1 MEALDAT
8 YQTKLDA
15 IADAI
20 QKSEN
25 LEKYLDEEED
35 EYYTALREEFEPQIY
50 ALHNEIAADN
60 PLQLFAFEEACLV
73 DKLEGMFLPRILGFS
88 VLRGEINEHHRYTLP
103 QSHFK
108 KILMTIVNSS
118 NFDIIKQ
125 RTGQT
130 VQVGFAMSSDIWI
143 TNLLNEISNKKIKYF
158 LQSQKNMA
166 FQDPRQRAL
175 AYSKYKNQFRNEN
188 YFSAIIPQNKSEMQI
203 LFPDLKLFLM
213 DRIRSG
219 HNNTSLNSHLEGLIN
234 NPEYK
239 GMQEHLELMALY
251 FQFFDV
257 ADKSKLT
264 NTFTA
269 CRKEI
274 PEFSDKWF
282 TYLLTLNEQKLYI
295 KDNADANVLGY
306 IDQSHDDQIGSFYK
320 LMEVVNTK
328 GYVHQDAIEAVR
340 VFYNNYEGVSIIN
353 KCVRESI
360 FNNFNRQFK
369 NLEVEAYADM
379 FEASKHFAPYMEIFG
394 NQQFNQDIKD
404 MCMVYIRKLLK
415 KYIDKRGRD
424 YQDIKK
430 FVVATFTEL
439 NFMTPKQ
446 LVELFKTRRKKKP
459 ANT

>member
-1 MEALDAT
+1 MEALEAGYKT
-8 YQTKLDA
+8 RLDA

-35 EYYTALREEFEPQIY
+35 EFYTALREEFEPQIY
-50 ALHNEIAADN
+50 ELHKEIATDK
-60 PLQLFAFEEACLV
+60 PLQLFAFEEACLD

-125 RTGQT
+125 RIGQT

-158 LQSQKNMA
+158 LQGQKNMA
-166 FQDPRQRAL
+166 FQDPRQRA
-175 AYSKYKNQFRNEN
+175 AVYSKYKNQFRNEN

-203 LFPDLKLFLM
+203 MFPDLKLFLM
-213 DRIRSG
+213 DRIRG
-219 HNNTSLNSHLEGLIN
+219 QYNNTSLNPHLEGLIN
-234 NPEYK
+234 NPEFK

-257 ADKSKLT
+257 ADKSKLSA
-264 NTFTA
+264 TFNA
-269 CRKEI
+269 CRKEQ
-274 PEFSDKWF
+274 PEFSEQWF
-282 TYLLTLNEQKLYI
+282 HYLLTLNEQNLYI
-295 KDNADANVLGY
+295 KGDADSNVLGY
-306 IDQSHDDQIGSFYK
+306 IDQGFEDQIGAFYK
-320 LMEVVNTK
+320 LMNIVSTK
-328 GYVHQDAIEAVR
+328 GYVHQEAVEAVR

-353 KCVRESI
+353 RSVRESI
-360 FNNFNRQFK
+360 FNNFNRFFK
-369 NLEVEAYADM
+369 NLDVDSYSEM
-379 FEASKHFAPYMEIFG
+379 FEISKHFAPYMEIFG

-430 FVVATFTEL
+430 FVVATFKEL
-439 NFMTPKQ
+439 GFMTDKQ